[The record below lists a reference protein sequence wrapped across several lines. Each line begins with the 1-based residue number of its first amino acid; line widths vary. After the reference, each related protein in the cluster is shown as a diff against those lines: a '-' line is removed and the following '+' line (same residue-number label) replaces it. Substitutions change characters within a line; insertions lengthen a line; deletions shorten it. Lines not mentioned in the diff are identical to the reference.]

1 MQQGKKK
8 RQQAMTT
15 ILCTP
20 IEIKIKPIGIETGQL
35 WTEEV
40 MKVVRHEYAC
50 KYLELMK
57 IECNSANVEMILKHK
72 PLSKCKIETGGTASE
87 VDLP

>member
-1 MQQGKKK
+1 MQQVKKK
-8 RQQAMTT
+8 RQQAMTAV
-15 ILCTP
+15 LCTP

-40 MKVVRHEYAC
+40 MRVVRHEYAC

-57 IECNSANVEMILKHK
+57 IEPNATNVEMILKHK
-72 PLSKCKIETGGTASE
+72 PLSKCRIETGGTSSE
-87 VDLP
+87 VGIP

>member
-1 MQQGKKK
+1 
-8 RQQAMTT
+8 MTT

-20 IEIKIKPIGIETGQL
+20 IEIKIKPMGIETGQL

-57 IECNSANVEMILKHK
+57 IEPNSVNIEMILKNK

-87 VDLP
+87 VALP